1 VQQRVRDDLVAAGA
15 RPRRPSLSG
24 ADALTPRERRITA
37 MAAEGLSNREIAEA
51 LFITTKTVETHLRH
65 AYAKLGVGNRLLLA
79 DLFANL
85 QA

>member
-1 VQQRVRDDLVAAGA
+1 
-15 RPRRPSLSG
+15 
-24 ADALTPRERRITA
+24 

-65 AYAKLGVGNRLLLA
+65 AYAKLGVDNRL
-79 DLFANL
+79 LFANL